1 MNEQNIFN
9 EITKLNYEQ
18 KKVLLKMLLTFE
30 MQDSS
35 NSQELASA
43 FPQKG
48 D

>member
-35 NSQELASA
+35 DSQEPAFA
-43 FPQKG
+43 FPQK
-48 D
+48 DD